1 MTVVNDTS
9 RRQALDRALE
19 ASEWTLVE
27 SCRVDLDAGHVIERS
42 DGPAGFVFVT
52 TGVATLWVEDGDGID
67 LDAGDL
73 VILPRV
79 HRYRLRARTPTSAV
93 RASMVP
99 TVDGRT
105 AVDTLPSV
113 MTVHGFSDHEP
124 QVIALIEDMGAGCGT
139 DGSVRLG
146 DSVICSR
153 SGTMVVSVAIRRWF
167 ELGCAEAGVLRQV
180 QDPHISR
187 AVDALHGDLGRSWTV
202 DDLARVATMSRSGF
216 AVRFRDLLGQ
226 TPVAYLAAARID
238 AAKRMLTHGDV
249 TVTEVSHR
257 LGYGSDAGFSRAF
270 QRHEG
275 VSPTRWRTARRGSR
289 GHAV

>member
-1 MTVVNDTS
+1 MTVVNDTPP
-9 RRQALDRALE
+9 RQALDRAL
-19 ASEWTLVE
+19 AALEWTLVE
-27 SCRVDLDAGHVIERS
+27 SGRVELDAGRLIEHS

-52 TGVATLWVEDGDGID
+52 TGLATLWVDDGDGID
-67 LDAGDL
+67 IAAGDL
-73 VILPRV
+73 VIVPRV
-79 HRYRLRARTPTSAV
+79 HRYRLRAQTRTSAV
-93 RASMVP
+93 RVNMVP

-105 AVDTLPSV
+105 AADTLPSA
-113 MTVHGFSDHEP
+113 MTVRRFSHHEP
-124 QVIALIEDMGAGCGT
+124 QVIALIEDMSAGCGPN
-139 DGSVRLG
+139 GSVRLG

-167 ELGCAEAGVLRQV
+167 ELGCAEAGWLRQV

-187 AVDALHGDLGRSWTV
+187 AVDELHRDLGRSWTV
-202 DDLARVATMSRSGF
+202 DDLARVAAMSRSGF

-226 TPVAYLAAARID
+226 PPVAYLAAARID
-238 AAKRMLTHGDV
+238 AAKRMLKHGDV

-275 VSPTRWRTARRGSR
+275 VSPTRWRAARRASGA
-289 GHAV
+289 HAV